1 MADRNSF
8 MAPVEGIVT
17 AVSVSA
23 KKGIKKS
30 NLERGLLVENHGL
43 EGDAHAGKWHRQ
55 VSLLAAESIEQ
66 MQNKGLDVAAGDFA
80 ENITTRG
87 IVLWQLPVGSRLQ
100 IGKQAI
106 LEITQIGKRCH
117 QKCAI
122 FQQVGDCV
130 MPRQGIFARVLVG
143 GEIKPGDRI
152 VLLEE

>member
-80 ENITTRG
+80 ENITTRD